1 MQAAPTTKA
10 AQLREVMPEIEMK
23 LATGTPLAAIHQA
36 LTHAGLDLTFKTLK
50 TYLHRYRKKQRW
62 KSVNQPP
69 PPVGAAGTPLQSAS
83 ASLETD
89 TPRGQ
94 ISMQALDRLMKPDPA
109 DQAEKLARYERLA
122 KQQRRS
128 AR

>member
-23 LATGTPLAAIHQA
+23 LATGTQLSAIHQA
-36 LTHAGLDLTFKTLK
+36 LTNEGLDLTFKTLK

-69 PPVGAAGTPLQSAS
+69 PPVGSAGTPLQS